1 MLVIKFFN
9 DNFFFIVISFVHVII
24 FLSHFHPDLTGS
36 LLILLK
42 HIILLNEP
50 QVADGDLLE
59 ATEPPH
65 LCDNGQLV
73 GWKSLGTNPGDK
85 RQ

>member
-24 FLSHFHPDLTGS
+24 LLSHLHPDLTRS

-50 QVADGDLLE
+50 RVADGDMFE

-65 LCDNGQLV
+65 LGDNDQLV
-73 GWKSLGTNPGDK
+73 CW
-85 RQ
+85 

>member
-24 FLSHFHPDLTGS
+24 LFSHFFSVLARS

-65 LCDNGQLV
+65 LGDDGQLV
-73 GWKSLGTNPGDK
+73 GW
-85 RQ
+85 